1 MGRIGGVGLPSRA
14 SMFEDLLEH
23 EMFEPHPRAR
33 DDGLEIELTM
43 GKRGRSPNWTVCC
56 CQDVAICTASMDE
69 TQTHAMRCDA
79 IRSVVAQLDNY
90 VLLSFRRDIFIFA
103 IIWDFPATGQHGFQ
117 TARSAWCASPRKKQ
131 RAVMDGPWILD
142 LGSWTL
148 DVGPSQTWI

>member
-69 TQTHAMRCDA
+69 TQTHAMRYDLSLHNS
-79 IRSVVAQLDNY
+79 ITMYYYRSAGIFSDSPLFGIFLRQANMG
-90 VLLSFRRDIFIFA
+90 FRRRGL
-103 IIWDFPATGQHGFQ
+103 PGVLH
-117 TARSAWCASPRKKQ
+117 
-131 RAVMDGPWILD
+131 RAKSRGP
-142 LGSWTL
+142 
-148 DVGPSQTWI
+148 